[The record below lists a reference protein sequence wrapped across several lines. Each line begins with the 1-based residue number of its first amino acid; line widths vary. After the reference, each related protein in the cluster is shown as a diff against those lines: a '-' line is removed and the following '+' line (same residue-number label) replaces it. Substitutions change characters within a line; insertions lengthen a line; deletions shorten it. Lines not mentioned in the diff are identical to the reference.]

1 MPYEKIVKSAF
12 AAVQFFVK
20 SFACPLKR
28 NFIGIIDY
36 TYVRLYSILYELRKE
51 ENHMENFTFSNL
63 EYVRPDF
70 DAAEAKAKELTERVK
85 AAKSYADVKAV
96 ILESD
101 EYMSELYTMTTIA
114 HIRNT
119 LNTTDEFYE
128 KEIEFI
134 HQRSPEAEGSFIAL
148 TKAIVDCPFT
158 AEIDADLGKEYLV
171 ASRRELAQYD
181 DALVP
186 FMQEESRLETEYQKL
201 MATAEIEF
209 DGKKLNL
216 YGIQKYFENPD
227 REVRKAAFKK
237 YSEFYESN
245 EEKMEEI
252 FDKLIKVRTKMG
264 QALGYKTFTPLGYL
278 QQGRSD
284 YGQEE
289 VASFR
294 EQVRRELVPLCEKL
308 YEAQA
313 KRIGVDHIMA
323 YDEKFVFP
331 DGNAEPIGDEKYMV
345 AEAQKMYHDLSPET
359 GEFID
364 FMIEHELMDLENKP
378 NKANTGYMTD
388 LTKYRAPFV
397 FSCFNHTI
405 FDMQVLSH
413 ELGHAF
419 AGYRAMRHQ
428 PVMAY
433 YSEST
438 DIAEIHSMSMEQFC
452 YPYAE
457 RFFGDAA
464 DKYRFAHLQEALTF
478 VPFGVAVD
486 EFQHIVYEN
495 PDLTPKERTMEWH
508 KLEEKYMPWRKYEND
523 PFMER
528 GGYWYHKIHIFLYPF
543 YYINYTLTT
552 MGAMEFK
559 KRYAENKEEAF
570 KDYLTL
576 CDIGGSLSYL
586 ESLKAAHLHVPFEEG
601 SVANAISYA
610 KDILLKAIE
619 EEQAK

>member
-1 MPYEKIVKSAF
+1 MS
-12 AAVQFFVK
+12 
-20 SFACPLKR
+20 
-28 NFIGIIDY
+28 
-36 TYVRLYSILYELRKE
+36 
-51 ENHMENFTFSNL
+51 NFTFSEL

-70 DAAEAKAKELTERVK
+70 DTAEAKAKELTQKVK
-85 AAKSYADVKAV
+85 EAKSYADVKAV
-96 ILESD
+96 ILEND
-101 EYMSELYTMTTIA
+101 AVMSELYTMVTIA

-119 LNTTDEFYE
+119 LNTTDKFYE
-128 KEIEFI
+128 DEMAFI
-134 HQRSPEAEGSFIAL
+134 HQRAPEVEGSFVAL
-148 TKAIVDCPFT
+148 TQAIVDCPFT
-158 AEIDADLGKEYLV
+158 AELDADLGKEYLV
-171 ASRRELAQYD
+171 AAHRSLDQYD
-181 DALVP
+181 DTLVP
-186 FMQEESRLETEYQKL
+186 YMQEESVLTTEYQKL
-201 MATAEIEF
+201 MATAAIEF
-209 DGKKLNL
+209 DGKTLNL
-216 YGIQKYFENPD
+216 YGIQKYFGDPD

-252 FDKLIKVRTKMG
+252 FDKLIKVRTAMG
-264 QALGYKTFTPLGYL
+264 KALGYETYTPLGYL
-278 QQGRSD
+278 HQGRSD
-284 YGQEE
+284 YGQKE
-289 VASFR
+289 VAAFR
-294 EQVRRELVPLCEKL
+294 EQVRKEIVPLCEKL

-313 KRIGVDHIMA
+313 KRIGVDTIMA

-331 DGNAEPIGDEKYMV
+331 DGNAEPIGDEAYMV

-364 FMIEHELMDLENKP
+364 FMIEHGLMDLENKP
-378 NKANTGYMTD
+378 NKANTGYMTS
-388 LTKYRAPFV
+388 LPKYLAPFV
-397 FSCFNHTI
+397 FSCFNHTT
-405 FDMQVLSH
+405 FDMEVLSH

-428 PVMAY
+428 PIMDY
-433 YSEST
+433 FSEST

-464 DKYRFAHLQEALTF
+464 DKYRFSHLQEAITF

-486 EFQHIVYEN
+486 EFQHIIYEN
-495 PDLTPKERTMEWH
+495 PNLTPKERTYEWH
-508 KLEEKYMPWRKYEND
+508 KLEEKYMPWRKYTDD

-619 EEQAK
+619 DEQTK

>member
-1 MPYEKIVKSAF
+1 
-12 AAVQFFVK
+12 
-20 SFACPLKR
+20 
-28 NFIGIIDY
+28 
-36 TYVRLYSILYELRKE
+36 
-51 ENHMENFTFSNL
+51 MENFTFSKL

-70 DAAEAKAKELTERVK
+70 DAAEAKAKELTERVRN
-85 AAKSYADVKAV
+85 AKSYADVKAA
-96 ILESD
+96 ILEND
-101 EYMSELYTMTTIA
+101 EYMSELQTMVTIA
-114 HIRNT
+114 NIRNT

-128 KEIEFI
+128 KEIAFI
-134 HQRSPEAEGSFIAL
+134 QQRLPEIQGSFIEFG
-148 TKAIVDCPFT
+148 KAMVESPF
-158 AEIDADLGKEYLV
+158 AADLDADLGKEYLV
-171 ASRRELAQYD
+171 STRRDLAQYD

-237 YSEFYESN
+237 YSEFYEKN

-252 FDKLIKVRTKMG
+252 FDKLVKVRTKMG

-294 EQVRRELVPLCEKL
+294 EQVLRELVPLCSKL

-313 KRIGVDHIMA
+313 KRIGVDRLMA
-323 YDEKFVFP
+323 YDEKFIFP
-331 DGNAEPIGDEKYMV
+331 DGNAEPIGDEDYMV
-345 AEAQKMYHDLSPET
+345 KEAQKMYHDLSPET

-364 FMIEHELMDLENKP
+364 FMIDHELMDLTNKP
-378 NKANTGYMTD
+378 GKANTGYMTD
-388 LTKYRAPFV
+388 LPKYLAPFV

-486 EFQHIVYEN
+486 EFQHIIYEN
-495 PDLTPKERTMEWH
+495 PNLTPKERTMEWH

-528 GGYWYHKIHIFLYPF
+528 GGFWYHKIHIFLYPF

-559 KRYAENKEEAF
+559 KRYAENKEDAF

-619 EEQAK
+619 EEQK